1 MMARPNVKKD
11 LELASLV
18 TALDVAAAR
27 QAYASLALL
36 ALHMGDATMNIG
48 DNLGNCKHC
57 AMHAYLKTG
66 NVQSGASA
74 WPLSCLF

>member
-18 TALDVAAAR
+18 TALDVVAAR

-36 ALHMGDATMNIG
+36 ALHMNDAIMKIG
-48 DNLGNCKHC
+48 DNLGNCKH
-57 AMHAYLKTG
+57 
-66 NVQSGASA
+66 
-74 WPLSCLF
+74 